1 MMDRIAI
8 LALAAASL
16 AAAGCGEPPRAE
28 AASVPSSRPAAAA
41 LAVVDSQLIDTP
53 LALAGQLYVEN
64 DAVVVAR
71 STGLVETVAADLGAR
86 VRAGQLLAR
95 LESTDQEIAL
105 ARATETAANARRV
118 AERTRALAKAGGATT
133 AELEQVESDLL
144 RADIQLRQA
153 RRDAALTRVEAPFA
167 GVVTARMARARR
179 LVRAGDSLF
188 RVTAAAPLLVAVRV
202 PENSADGIRVGA
214 PATVAGLRGTPAAAR
229 VLRVS
234 PAIDPGSGT
243 QEVVVRVEPGAHLMP
258 GSSVTVRLG
267 AARRWAV
274 VAPRKAVSADG
285 YVVAW
290 TGDRTSLRAVTLGA
304 DLGDGRV
311 EVVNGLAAGD
321 TVVRSAR

>member
-8 LALAAASL
+8 LALAATTL

-28 AASVPSSRPAAAA
+28 AASLPSSRPAAGA

-64 DAVVVAR
+64 DAVVIAR
-71 STGLVETVAADLGAR
+71 ATGLVETVAADLGAR
-86 VRAGQLLAR
+86 VAAGQLLAR
-95 LESTDQEIAL
+95 LESTDQDIAL
-105 ARATETAANARRV
+105 ARATEGADNARRV
-118 AERTRALAKAGGATT
+118 AERTRALSKAGGATT
-133 AELEQVESDLL
+133 AELEQAESDLL

-214 PATVAGLRGTPAAAR
+214 PASVAGLRGAPAAAR

-243 QEVVVRVEPGAHLMP
+243 QEVVVRVEPGARLMP

-267 AARRWAV
+267 AERRWAV
-274 VAPRKAVSADG
+274 VAPRQAVSPDG

-304 DLGDGRV
+304 DLGGGRV
-311 EVVNGLAAGD
+311 EVVTGLAAGD

>member
-1 MMDRIAI
+1 MMDRIAL
-8 LALAAASL
+8 LALAATTL

-28 AASVPSSRPAAAA
+28 AASLPSSRPAASA

-64 DAVVVAR
+64 DAVVIAR
-71 STGLVETVAADLGAR
+71 ATGLVETVAADLGAR
-86 VRAGQLLAR
+86 VAAGQLLAR

-105 ARATETAANARRV
+105 ARATEAADNARRV

-133 AELEQVESDLL
+133 AELEQAESDLL

-167 GVVTARMARARR
+167 GVVTDRMARAHR

-214 PATVAGLRGTPAAAR
+214 PATVAGLRGAPAAAR

-243 QEVVVRVEPGAHLMP
+243 QEVVVRVEPGARLMP

-267 AARRWAV
+267 ASRRWAV
-274 VAPRKAVSADG
+274 VAPRQAVSPDG